1 MKKKNEWMRRIL
13 PFCMAVML
21 ALGML
26 FVPSENVKAETV
38 ANENIQNAKNAV
50 VQIMVCVQDEVGNWY
65 NLVGGTGFLI
75 GTEANAQYV
84 ITNDHVANATST
96 NWLSDE
102 VVEGMK
108 TISGQD
114 DYTKIKTKVRVV
126 LKRDSYIDAT
136 VIQSSSE
143 ADLAIL
149 KLEQPIYNRAPI
161 ALDAAAEPQSTE
173 VVYTLGFPGI
183 VQAYQDDKIY
193 TSDDVTVTDGSISKV
208 AVSSAITG
216 SPISYINHSARISE
230 GNSGGPL
237 LNADGNVIGVNS
249 WSASTDQ
256 TSYYYSIQISEVT
269 DLLDAMGID
278 YMKAGEA
285 ATAETNAE
293 AEETPEATETPEVTA
308 EPTEAPDDSA
318 EVEALLNDLSAAIED
333 AKKMDTD
340 GYTKESVDAFNEAL
354 TEAQNVKVSGKLENK
369 DEIQKAIDSLNNAE
383 NALEK
388 KSGPSTTMI
397 ILIVAAAAVV
407 LIVIIVLVVMNR
419 QKKKKQEE
427 AERKANLARQQ
438 IANNNAQAGGF
449 QQNAGFA
456 PRDTSPF
463 RDSDDGSTPTGV
475 LNDGSSATTVLSNS
489 SMPNATL
496 FRKKTGERITVDKAT
511 FQIGKERSK
520 VDYCISGNS
529 NISRVHASI
538 VYKNGTFYLVDNNA
552 TNGTSVN
559 GTSIAGG
566 KEKALKG
573 DETIRLADEEFLFR
587 M

>member
-13 PFCMAVML
+13 SFGMAMML

-26 FVPSENVKAETV
+26 FMPSENVKAETV

-183 VQAYQDDKIY
+183 VQTYQDDKIY

-278 YMKAGEA
+278 YMKAGESA
-285 ATAETNAE
+285 AVEPNAE
-293 AEETPEATETPEVTA
+293 AEETPEATEAPEATA
-308 EPTEAPDDSA
+308 EPTEVPDDSA
-318 EVEALLNDLSAAIED
+318 EVKEMMSDLSAAIKD

-354 TEAQNVKVSGKLENK
+354 AEAQNVEVEGELANK
-369 DEIQKAIDSLNNAE
+369 NEIEKAIDSLNDAE

-388 KSGPSTTMI
+388 KSGPNITMI

-407 LIVIIVLVVMNR
+407 LIVIIVLVVMNG

-427 AERKANLARQQ
+427 EARKAIIARK
-438 IANNNAQAGGF
+438 IKDDNAKAGGF
-449 QQNAGFA
+449 QPNAGFT

-463 RDSDDGSTPTGV
+463 RDGDDGSTPTGV
-475 LNDGSSATTVLSNS
+475 LSDGSSATTVLSNAG
-489 SMPNATL
+489 MPNATL
-496 FRKKTGERITVDKAT
+496 IRKKTSERITVDKAT

-520 VDYCISGNS
+520 VDYCVSGNS
-529 NISRVHASI
+529 NISRMHASI
-538 VYKNGTFYLVDNNA
+538 VYKNGSFYLVDNNA

-566 KEKALKG
+566 KEKALTG
-573 DETIRLADEEFLFR
+573 NDTIRLADEEFLFR

>member
-13 PFCMAVML
+13 SFGMAMML

-26 FVPSENVKAETV
+26 FMPSENVKAETV

-278 YMKAGEA
+278 YMKAGESA
-285 ATAETNAE
+285 AVEPNAE
-293 AEETPEATETPEVTA
+293 AEETPEATEAPEATA
-308 EPTEAPDDSA
+308 EPTEVPDDSA
-318 EVEALLNDLSAAIED
+318 EVKEMMSDLSAAIKD

-354 TEAQNVKVSGKLENK
+354 AEAQNVEVEGELANK
-369 DEIQKAIDSLNNAE
+369 NEIEKAIDSLNDAE

-388 KSGPSTTMI
+388 KSGPNITMI

-407 LIVIIVLVVMNR
+407 LIVIIVLVVMNG

-427 AERKANLARQQ
+427 EARKAIIARK
-438 IANNNAQAGGF
+438 IEDDNAKAGGF
-449 QQNAGFA
+449 QPNAGFT

-463 RDSDDGSTPTGV
+463 RDGDDGSTPTGV
-475 LNDGSSATTVLSNS
+475 LSDGSSATTVLSNAG
-489 SMPNATL
+489 MPNATL
-496 FRKKTGERITVDKAT
+496 IRKKTSERITVDKAT

-520 VDYCISGNS
+520 VDYCVSGNS
-529 NISRVHASI
+529 NISRMHASI
-538 VYKNGTFYLVDNNA
+538 VYKNGSFYLVDNNA

-566 KEKALKG
+566 KEKALTG
-573 DETIRLADEEFLFR
+573 NDTIRLADEEFLFR